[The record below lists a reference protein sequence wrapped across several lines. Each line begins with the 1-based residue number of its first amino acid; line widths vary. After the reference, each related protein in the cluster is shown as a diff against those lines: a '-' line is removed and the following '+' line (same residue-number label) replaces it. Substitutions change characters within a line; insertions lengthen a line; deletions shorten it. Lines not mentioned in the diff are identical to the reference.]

1 MNESKRHLL
10 SDIGPVTTLE
20 YLESVGGIRFV
31 LLYVVEQLV
40 TRFHQQGDSHSDFE
54 QLLCS
59 VEDLCRNKVVNT
71 LSYGPQTF
79 LLKSLF
85 RRCGEIDFHKITSK
99 RDMNWILPI
108 GTTSNTDVRQLLAIS
123 YFIY

>member
-10 SDIGPVTTLE
+10 SDSGPIITLE

-31 LLYVVEQLV
+31 LLNVIEHLV
-40 TRFHQQGDSHSDFE
+40 ARFLQQGDSHSYFE
-54 QLLCS
+54 QLLAS
-59 VEDLCRNKVVNT
+59 VEDLCRNKAINT

-108 GTTSNTDVRQLLAIS
+108 ETTSNTDVRLLAI
-123 YFIY
+123 